1 MRMRA
6 VVRAGIARHRW
17 PPKIPRSIVND
28 VLEKSL
34 YKHLHCRCF
43 GDDHN
48 DVVCYSL
55 VGVTGV
61 SVVLLVAAV
70 IVLCCVC
77 WRKKRQ
83 RRAG

>member
-1 MRMRA
+1 M
-6 VVRAGIARHRW
+6 G
-17 PPKIPRSIVND
+17 S
-28 VLEKSL
+28 SL
-34 YKHLHCRCF
+34 GCF

-70 IVLCCVC
+70 IVLCCV
-77 WRKKRQ
+77 WRKTIELDF
-83 RRAG
+83 